1 MTVEARNSAG
11 KRSDKL
17 PPVAFPQIIKA
28 QGPERGRHVQP
39 G

>member
-11 KRSDKL
+11 KCSDRL

-28 QGPERGRHVQP
+28 QAPERGRHAQP